1 MPAWAER
8 QDRGTGVRVADIP
21 GRRKDND
28 SNWRCRGK
36 ELRYAVRI
44 VPDLVKL
51 PATRYSL

>member
-21 GRRKDND
+21 GRRKDNG

-44 VPDLVKL
+44 GPDLVML